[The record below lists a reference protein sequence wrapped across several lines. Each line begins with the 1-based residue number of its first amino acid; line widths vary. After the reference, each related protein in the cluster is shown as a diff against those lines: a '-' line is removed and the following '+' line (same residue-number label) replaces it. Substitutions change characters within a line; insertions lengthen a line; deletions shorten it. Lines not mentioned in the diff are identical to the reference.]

1 MSADGGTD
9 TGGDDGAD
17 APDAP
22 DAAVTL
28 DSARAAA

>member
-17 APDAP
+17 APDA
-22 DAAVTL
+22 AVTL